1 MACVKL
7 WEGRCHVI
15 EVQVKKA
22 RACRLTANSSI
33 GYRVVPVSATS
44 AGNVMQRVIA
54 VFQLSDTRLGSSSA
68 ELEAMRVKQH

>member
-7 WEGRCHVI
+7 WEGRCHVV
-15 EVQVKKA
+15 EVQVRKA
-22 RACRLTANSSI
+22 RAGRLNANSSI

-44 AGNVMQRVIA
+44 AGNIMQRVIPT
-54 VFQLSDTRLGSSSA
+54 FQLPDTRLGSSSA